1 VTSQFVRAQESCE
14 RAHTWLILVYLA
26 KMGPTAAL
34 HVYLSYTLSATLEF
48 HAQLLARDDRS
59 VEVDGCVAACETV
72 LRYVRS
78 AQHVCGALGLVAI
91 DRSQEG
97 LRLKIKNLSAE
108 VSHNADDK
116 TLSSVAALCY
126 VNALNRRCHGDFELY
141 ELWSFAAVCVD
152 NITSRKPNQFRV
164 VAAADHTR
172 KFLTSRAVKFDA
184 NRKAAF
190 KSGRTWHSNLLGRVS
205 HLCRLAVV
213 CSLIPDIYYSGKS
226 ILPVAL
232 TTVHL
237 ATKQR
242 YLAAQSAVTMFER
255 NVIVC
260 DIANRVHPVEIQG
273 LVRVAAQRLE
283 EAVELVAARPTVA
296 PESYGQEDGGQ
307 TEDQCKGDIMASNA
321 SILSGLAAAL
331 SAALTKL
338 AVVRSTTAAPEP
350 FLDNVADQLQR
361 LTAEI
366 TASTANGGGGAV
378 HVTEKKR
385 LYAQIERIT
394 EQLLA
399 VQNSSASWEERAVK
413 RYLAEAR
420 GVRREVSPAHSHISE
435 SWLQAATHMRRAVDD
450 HIAADVPADSQ
461 RSAKHKICSKMYE
474 KLAAGTFGDAATCF
488 AKAESTP
495 CAHARPLWKEAAE
508 LLVQVGIAKAKRV
521 EEVAA
526 QEWFSSATFTPQCD
540 TKATKLRCALP
551 AEGAH
556 AGDVD
561 AVVATLSGFRSA
573 VLRASHGGSE
583 VKTVLQL
590 RLLLVHVE
598 RAALENPLYCYGPHS
613 AMQRLGALTEAVLL
627 MSQSALVVL
636 PTYPEGHLLHL
647 SPEPPDKVLQR
658 SELLHWLCRIPVEC
672 YERLRQALEGLR
684 ASINYSVHYTKAV
697 DAVAT
702 AVRMA
707 DSIRWYTDATGRN
720 PPAYRVH
727 TYEQANV
734 YRVLCKISLAASSE
748 ILAERPLT
756 HALLVRA
763 MQQQLPHRAATPFTT
778 ALSNALVHRA
788 WELSA
793 MPGQVP
799 SGLLFPTTENSVGAA
814 HEASL
819 QEIVDAHVQQAT
831 HTITLA
837 GSSFRVQKEAS
848 LHSSAIEHYGYV
860 ISDHMQHVSKGVASR
875 AAGTC
880 ARAMRAANWFGCAVE
895 ALHNRRCEEAGLY
908 ERATHFCVAIKLDAS
923 QNVQAQRVGDQAAAQ
938 FVAAA
943 KALSTGDRPLYQSWL
958 TAAEATAALLDVSQ
972 RTSKS
977 TAPSKIAFSADYST
991 ATLAAANR
999 LAAQALAQQGTRQ
1012 VSTSQQNGAVLAGS
1026 VGLQASEPA
1035 LAAPPAQE
1043 TVHGRVGT
1051 RRSKRAA
1058 EVKAD
1063 AGAESTASSMKRKR
1077 S

>member
-1 VTSQFVRAQESCE
+1 
-14 RAHTWLILVYLA
+14 
-26 KMGPTAAL
+26 MGPTAAL
-34 HVYLSYTLSATLEF
+34 RVYLSYTLSTTLEF

-184 NRKAAF
+184 NQKAAF

-283 EAVELVAARPTVA
+283 EAVALVAARPTVA

-307 TEDQCKGDIMASNA
+307 TEEQCKGDIMASNA

-331 SAALTKL
+331 SAARTKL

-366 TASTANGGGGAV
+366 TASAANGGGDAV

-385 LYAQIERIT
+385 LYAEIERIT

-399 VQNSSASWEERAVK
+399 VQNSAASWEERAVK

-450 HIAADVPADSQ
+450 HIATDVPVDSQ
-461 RSAKHKICSKMYE
+461 RSAKHKTCSKMYE

-495 CAHARPLWKEAAE
+495 CVHARALWKEAAE
-508 LLVQVGIAKAKRV
+508 LLVQVGIAKGKRV

-526 QEWFSSATFTPQCD
+526 QEWFSSAAFTPQCD
-540 TKATKLRCALP
+540 TKATKLRCA
-551 AEGAH
+551 AACGAC
-556 AGDVD
+556 ADAMEDARAVEVD
-561 AVVATLSGFRSA
+561 AVIATLSGSSSA
-573 VLRASHGGSE
+573 VLSAEECASSGGSE
-583 VKTVLQL
+583 VNTVLQL

-613 AMQRLGALTEAVLL
+613 AVQRLGALTEAVLL

-647 SPEPPDKVLQR
+647 SPESPDKVQQR
-658 SELLHWLCRIPVEC
+658 SELLHWLCRIPVKC
-672 YERLRQALEGLR
+672 YKRLRQALEGLR

-697 DAVAT
+697 EAVAT
-702 AVRMA
+702 AVGMA
-707 DSIRWYTDATGRN
+707 DSIRWYAVGTGSN
-720 PPAYRVH
+720 SPAYRVH
-727 TYEQANV
+727 TCEQANV

-748 ILAERPLT
+748 MLAERPLT

-788 WELSA
+788 WELST

-799 SGLLFPTTENSVGAA
+799 FGLLFPTTENSVGAA
-814 HEASL
+814 HEASF

-860 ISDHMQHVSKGVASR
+860 INDHMQHVSKGTAPCPE
-875 AAGTC
+875 GTC
-880 ARAMRAANWFGCAVE
+880 ARAMRAANWFGHAVE
-895 ALHNRRCEEAGLY
+895 ALHNRRCEEAKLY
-908 ERATHFCVAIKLDAS
+908 ERATHFCVAINLDAS
-923 QNVQAQRVGDQAAAQ
+923 QNNHARRVSDGAATQ

-977 TAPSKIAFSADYST
+977 TAPRKVTFSAAYSAT
-991 ATLAAANR
+991 ALAAANQ
-999 LAAQALAQQGTRQ
+999 LAAQALAQLGTRQ
-1012 VSTSQQNGAVLAGS
+1012 VGTSQQNGAVLAS
-1026 VGLQASEPA
+1026 SAELQESE
-1035 LAAPPAQE
+1035 LVLTAPPAQE
-1043 TVHGRVGT
+1043 TVHGRVGA
-1051 RRSKRAA
+1051 RRSKRVA

-1063 AGAESTASSMKRKR
+1063 AGAEGTASSIKRKR